1 MKIQTYMIGFRDNS
15 VQEIT
20 TRNWFGI
27 GRNRHTHT
35 HTRKCGV
42 KQVGLNF
49 GNILGEKRDKF

>member
-49 GNILGEKRDKF
+49 GIRGKKG